1 MERRTVVDQK
11 PVQILF
17 ALLRSAICGT
27 KLDEAERV
35 CCTPELLGDLLKL
48 SVKHDLIHLLV
59 YALMQ
64 NDLLPQNHLELENY
78 VLKAVYRYERM
89 KYEFEALCAV
99 LEKAQIPFLP
109 LKGSV
114 IRKYYPEAWMRTSCD
129 IDVLVREEDVDRAMD
144 MLTTERGYTHHA
156 KTAHDVSM
164 HTPSGVNVELHHDL
178 IEDGRINGAAE
189 VLASVWKGATLRE
202 GFSYWYEMTEEMFC
216 LYHIVHM
223 AKHLVEGG
231 CGIRPFLDLW
241 ILKRNVNLASDK
253 LTELLALSRLTDTYK
268 ELSKTVQVWFEDGIH
283 DSVTRAMEEYI
294 LRGGVYGS
302 HDNAAAVKAA
312 AGEGRSKSL
321 LKLIFLSPKN
331 LAMIY
336 PRMERYPILYP
347 FYQVKRWFRI
357 FNKTKRDKVKR
368 LTDARGAVTKE
379 QISSTA
385 DLLHHLGLDDQK
397 K

>member
-1 MERRTVVDQK
+1 MDRESI
-11 PVQILF
+11 QILF
-17 ALLRSAICGT
+17 VLLRSAICGT
-27 KLDEAERV
+27 RLSETERAR
-35 CCTPELLGDLLKL
+35 CTNETLGGLLKL
-48 SVKHDLIHLLV
+48 SAKHDLIHLVV
-59 YALMQ
+59 YALQQ
-64 NDLLPQNHLELENY
+64 NDLLPQDHSELENY

-89 KYEFEALCAV
+89 RYALDSLCAV

-129 IDVLVREEDVDRAMD
+129 IDVLVREEDIGRAMD
-144 MLTTERGYTHHA
+144 VLTSEHGYTYEER
-156 KTAHDVSM
+156 TAHDVSL

-178 IEDGRINGAAE
+178 IEDGRVNGASE
-189 VLASVWKGATLRE
+189 ILASVWESATRRE
-202 GFSYWYEMTEEMFC
+202 GYSYWYEMTEEMFC

-241 ILKRNVNLASDK
+241 ILKRNVNLASDR
-253 LTELLALSRLTDTYK
+253 LTELLALSRLADTYK

-312 AGEGRSKSL
+312 AGEGRSKSF

-336 PRMERYPILYP
+336 PRLERYPLLYP
-347 FYQVKRWFRI
+347 FYQIKRWFRI
-357 FNKTKRDKVKR
+357 FNRSKRDKVKR

-379 QISSTA
+379 QIGSTA
-385 DLLHHLGLDDQK
+385 ELLRHLGLGE
-397 K
+397 